1 MGLVLN
7 VCYWHLAD
15 VPLTLTNN
23 EADVMLCPLMTLSE
37 HHADPLLTCRLAANV
52 VITRLANHR
61 EDELAD
67 VGGRSCHSLI
77 VALLGVLE
85 LGASL

>member
-61 EDELAD
+61 EGELAD
-67 VGGRSCHSLI
+67 VGGRSCHS
-77 VALLGVLE
+77 
-85 LGASL
+85 

>member
-1 MGLVLN
+1 VLD

-52 VITRLANHR
+52 VITRLANPT
-61 EDELAD
+61 AKA
-67 VGGRSCHSLI
+67 SSLML
-77 VALLGVLE
+77 VAVRATRNSALLGVLE
-85 LGASL
+85 LGTSL